1 MKTVFQISLLN
12 PSSHSLSLH
21 FLCALTQKISFHEE
35 HSYTVSPSDLKS
47 HPLTFF
53 PSHGIATISRDS
65 NEDEL
70 LHSGSEMS
78 TTTDDSEIE
87 MLNISSGNEVHVSIP
102 VWRMMRLSLV
112 GFQSNKQIMLINQ
125 YYVCS
130 NLCLLSYFL
139 SAYCYACN
147 N

>member
-1 MKTVFQISLLN
+1 MVPKNCFRMSGDDNFVN
-12 PSSHSLSLH
+12 N
-21 FLCALTQKISFHEE
+21 KR
-35 HSYTVSPSDLKS
+35 YLKS

-102 VWRMMRLSLV
+102 V
-112 GFQSNKQIMLINQ
+112 
-125 YYVCS
+125 
-130 NLCLLSYFL
+130 
-139 SAYCYACN
+139 
-147 N
+147 